1 MVVLKNVSFSYH
13 TAEHKSGV
21 YDINLTVPSGQI
33 VMLCGASGCGKTT
46 ITRLINGLAPTY
58 YQGELKGQ
66 ILINNVDSSGI
77 TLYELSQKVGSVFQ
91 NPRSQFFSVDSTSEI
106 AFGCENTGIPRE
118 EMYHRIGQVAKDLNM
133 EYLLDRNLFALSGGE
148 KQKAALA
155 VLFAMN
161 PRVFL
166 LDEPFSSI
174 DRKSRIEILEILKE
188 LVSDGKTVILCDHD
202 LTDYEAYIDHMVE
215 LRDGQLREVFQIPS
229 SEMIEVASREVASS
243 PELFHMDRTTCEL
256 ENRPLFSIADFTFY
270 QGISCILG
278 DNGVGKSTLF
288 RSILQFQKYKGR
300 ITWKGTVLKKKKSL
314 YRDLTGVVQE
324 AEKQFIR
331 ASLREEL
338 QLDGP
343 DSERNQRIFQALR
356 YFNLEQALDKSPY
369 QLSGGQQKI
378 LQLLTILTSK
388 ASVILLDEPFAGLD
402 DRACHYF
409 CRWMLEER
417 NQGRSFL
424 IISHRLDPLI
434 SVVDY
439 WIEMTSEG
447 LSHLQEVTISKPLG
461 SLSRNALG
469 EVR

>member
-1 MVVLKNVSFSYH
+1 MGLELREIQSPIFSELIDFTFHEQAFTLLVGSSGSGKSSLFQVIAQVSSLPY
-13 TAEHKSGV
+13 
-21 YDINLTVPSGQI
+21 SGQ
-33 VMLCGASGCGKTT
+33 V
-46 ITRLINGLAPTY
+46 LIDGSEVSQLSIIERVQTV
-58 YQGELKGQ
+58 G
-66 ILINNVDSSGI
+66 IL
-77 TLYELSQKVGSVFQ
+77 FQ
-91 NPRSQFFSVDSTSEI
+91 NPNHQFTMESLFEELIFTLENIGHPVQEIDSKI
-106 AFGCENTGIPRE
+106 AEVIQQCRCKAIL
-118 EMYHRIGQVAKDLNM
+118 HRPIHH
-133 EYLLDRNLFALSGGE
+133 LSGGE

-161 PRVFL
+161 PKVYL
-166 LDEPFSSI
+166 LDEPFASI
-174 DRKSRIEILEILKE
+174 DRKSRLEILEILKE
-188 LVSDGKTVILCDHD
+188 LVSNGKTVILCDHD
-202 LTDYEAYIDHMVE
+202 LSDYEAYIDHMVE
-215 LRDGQLREVFQIPS
+215 LRDGRLREVFQIPTSETTQVS
-229 SEMIEVASREVASS
+229 STKVPSS
-243 PELFHMDRTTCEL
+243 LELFHMDRTTCEL
-256 ENRPLFSIADFTFY
+256 DKRPLFSIVNFTFY

-300 ITWKGTVLKKKKSL
+300 ISWKGTVLKKKKSL

-338 QLDGP
+338 QLGGP
-343 DSERNQRIFQALR
+343 DSERNQRILQALR
-356 YFNLEQALDKSPY
+356 YFDLEQALDRSPY

-388 ASVILLDEPFAGLD
+388 GSVILLDEPFAGLD

-409 CRWMLEER
+409 CQWIVEDR

-439 WIEMTSEG
+439 WIEMTSQG
-447 LSHLQEVTISKPLG
+447 LSHVKEVTITKPLT
-461 SLSRNALG
+461 SQSSNAQR

>member
-1 MVVLKNVSFSYH
+1 M
-13 TAEHKSGV
+13 GV
-21 YDINLTVPSGQI
+21 
-33 VMLCGASGCGKTT
+33 
-46 ITRLINGLAPTY
+46 
-58 YQGELKGQ
+58 ELKGIVYPSFIKPFDFTFQ
-66 ILINNVDSSGI
+66 SQAFTLLVGKSGSGKSTLFQVIAQLSALPYSGQVLIDGI
-77 TLYELSQKVGSVFQ
+77 ELSKLSITERVQTVGILFQ
-91 NPRSQFFSVDSTSEI
+91 NPNHQFTMESLFEELIFTLENIGHPVQEIDSKIAEVVQQCRCKEI
-106 AFGCENTGIPRE
+106 L
-118 EMYHRIGQVAKDLNM
+118 HRPIHH
-133 EYLLDRNLFALSGGE
+133 LSGGE

-161 PRVFL
+161 PRVYL
-166 LDEPFSSI
+166 LDEPFASI

-188 LVSDGKTVILCDHD
+188 LASNGKVVILCDHD
-202 LTDYEAYIDHMVE
+202 LSDYEAYIDHMVE

-229 SEMIEVASREVASS
+229 SEMIQVSSKNAASS
-243 PELFHMDRTTCEL
+243 PELFHMDRMTCEL
-256 ENRPLFSIADFTFY
+256 DKRPLFSIADFTFY

-278 DNGVGKSTLF
+278 DNGVGKSTFF

-300 ITWKGTVLKKKKSL
+300 ITWKGSVLKKKKSL
-314 YRDLTGVVQE
+314 YSDLTGVVQE

-338 QLDGP
+338 QLDSP

-356 YFNLEQALDKSPY
+356 YFDLEQALDKSPY

-409 CRWMLEER
+409 CQWIVENR

-439 WIEMTSEG
+439 WIEMTSQG
-447 LSHLQEVTISKPLG
+447 LSHVKAVTITKPLT
-461 SLSRNALG
+461 SQSSNIQG

>member
-1 MVVLKNVSFSYH
+1 MGLKLREIQSPIFSEPIDFTFHEQAFTLLVGSSGSGKSSLFQVIAQVSSSPY
-13 TAEHKSGV
+13 
-21 YDINLTVPSGQI
+21 SGQVLIDGSEVSQLSI
-33 VMLCGASGCGKTT
+33 VKRVQTVG
-46 ITRLINGLAPTY
+46 
-58 YQGELKGQ
+58 
-66 ILINNVDSSGI
+66 IL
-77 TLYELSQKVGSVFQ
+77 FQ
-91 NPRSQFFSVDSTSEI
+91 NPNHQFT
-106 AFGCENTGIPRE
+106 
-118 EMYHRIGQVAKDLNM
+118 M
-133 EYLLDRNLFALSGGE
+133 ENLFEELIFTLENIGHPLQEIDAKIAEVVWQCRCKAILHRPIHHLSGGE

-161 PRVFL
+161 PRVYL
-166 LDEPFSSI
+166 LDEPFASI

-188 LVSDGKTVILCDHD
+188 LVSNGKTVILCDHD
-202 LTDYEAYIDHMVE
+202 LTDYGAYIDHMVE
-215 LRDGQLREVFQIPS
+215 LREGQLREVFQIPT
-229 SEMIEVASREVASS
+229 SEMTQVASKKVASS
-243 PELFHMDRTTCEL
+243 PELFHMDRVTCEL
-256 ENRPLFSIADFTFY
+256 GNRPLFSIADFTFY
-270 QGISCILG
+270 QGISCVLG

-288 RSILQFQKYKGR
+288 RSILQFQKYKGC
-300 ITWKGTVLKKKKSL
+300 IIWKGWLLKKKKSL

-331 ASLREEL
+331 VSLREEL

-343 DSERNQRIFQALR
+343 DTVRNQRILQALQF
-356 YFNLEQALDKSPY
+356 FNLDQALDKSPY

-402 DRACHYF
+402 DRACDYF
-409 CRWMLEER
+409 CQWMLEES

-439 WIEMTSEG
+439 WIEMTSQG
-447 LSHLQEVTISKPLG
+447 LSHVKEVTITKPLP
-461 SLSRNALG
+461 SLNNDTLG

>member
-1 MVVLKNVSFSYH
+1 MGLELRGIQSPIFSEPIDFTFH
-13 TAEHKSGV
+13 
-21 YDINLTVPSGQI
+21 GQAFTLL
-33 VMLCGASGCGKTT
+33 VG
-46 ITRLINGLAPTY
+46 
-58 YQGELKGQ
+58 
-66 ILINNVDSSGI
+66 SSGSGKSSLFQI
-77 TLYELSQKVGSVFQ
+77 IAQVTSLPYNGQVLIDGSQVSRLSIVERVQTVGILFQ
-91 NPRSQFFSVDSTSEI
+91 NPNHQFT
-106 AFGCENTGIPRE
+106 
-118 EMYHRIGQVAKDLNM
+118 M
-133 EYLLDRNLFALSGGE
+133 ENLFEELVFTLENIGHPLQEIDTKIAEVVRQCRCEAILHRPIHHLSGGE

-161 PRVFL
+161 PRVYL
-166 LDEPFSSI
+166 LDEPFASI
-174 DRKSRIEILEILKE
+174 DRKSRLEILEILKE
-188 LVSDGKTVILCDHD
+188 LASDGKTVILCDHD
-202 LTDYEAYIDHMVE
+202 LSDYEAYIDHMVE
-215 LRDGQLREVFQIPS
+215 LRDGQLREINKIPT
-229 SEMIEVASREVASS
+229 SEMTQVSSKEVASN
-243 PELFHMDRTTCEL
+243 PELFHMDRVTCEL
-256 ENRPLFSIADFTFY
+256 GNRPLFSIADFTFY

-288 RSILQFQKYKGR
+288 RSILQFQKYKGL
-300 ITWKGTVLKKKKSL
+300 ISWKGTVLKKKKKKSL
-314 YRDLTGVVQE
+314 YSDLTGVVQE

-331 ASLREEL
+331 VSLREEL

-343 DSERNQRIFQALR
+343 DSERNQRILQALR

-402 DRACHYF
+402 DRACDYF
-409 CRWMLEER
+409 CQWMLEES

-447 LSHLQEVTISKPLG
+447 LSHLQEVTISKPLP
-461 SLSRNALG
+461 SLNNDTLG

>member
-1 MVVLKNVSFSYH
+1 MGLELRGIQSPIFSESINFTFQAQAFTLLVGSSGSGKSSLFQVIAQVSS
-13 TAEHKSGV
+13 
-21 YDINLTVPSGQI
+21 LPCSGQVLVDGSEVSQLSI
-33 VMLCGASGCGKTT
+33 VERVQT
-46 ITRLINGLAPTY
+46 
-58 YQGELKGQ
+58 
-66 ILINNVDSSGI
+66 
-77 TLYELSQKVGSVFQ
+77 VGVLFQ
-91 NPRSQFFSVDSTSEI
+91 NPNHQFTMESLFEELLFTLENIGHPLQEI
-106 AFGCENTGIPRE
+106 DAKIAEVVQQCRCMAIL
-118 EMYHRIGQVAKDLNM
+118 HRPIHH
-133 EYLLDRNLFALSGGE
+133 LSGGE

-161 PRVFL
+161 PRVYL
-166 LDEPFSSI
+166 LDEPFASI
-174 DRKSRIEILEILKE
+174 DRKSRLEILEILKE
-188 LVSDGKTVILCDHD
+188 LASNGKTVILCDHD
-202 LTDYEAYIDHMVE
+202 LSDYGAYIDYMVE
-215 LRDGQLREVFQIPS
+215 LRDGQLREINKIPISELTQVS
-229 SEMIEVASREVASS
+229 SKEVASS
-243 PELFHMDRTTCEL
+243 SKLFHMGQTTCEL
-256 ENRPLFSIADFTFY
+256 GNRPLFSIEDFTFY

-300 ITWKGTVLKKKKSL
+300 ITWKGSVLKKKKSL
-314 YRDLTGVVQE
+314 YHDLTGVVQE

-331 ASLREEL
+331 VSLREEL
-338 QLDGP
+338 QLDEP
-343 DSERNQRIFQALR
+343 DSERNQRILQALR

-409 CRWMLEER
+409 CQWIVEES

-434 SVVDY
+434 SGVDY

-447 LSHLQEVTISKPLG
+447 LRHIKDVTISKPL
-461 SLSRNALG
+461 SFLSRNTQG
-469 EVR
+469 EVK

>member
-1 MVVLKNVSFSYH
+1 M
-13 TAEHKSGV
+13 GV
-21 YDINLTVPSGQI
+21 
-33 VMLCGASGCGKTT
+33 
-46 ITRLINGLAPTY
+46 
-58 YQGELKGQ
+58 ELKGIAYPSFTKPIDFTFQSQAFTLLVGKSGSGKSTLFQ
-66 ILINNVDSSGI
+66 IIAQVSSLPYSGQVLIDGSEISQLSIVERVQTVGI
-77 TLYELSQKVGSVFQ
+77 LFQ
-91 NPRSQFFSVDSTSEI
+91 NPNHQFTMENLFEELVFTLENIAYPIQEIESKIAEVVEKCRSQKI
-106 AFGCENTGIPRE
+106 L
-118 EMYHRIGQVAKDLNM
+118 HRPIHQ
-133 EYLLDRNLFALSGGE
+133 LSGGE

-161 PRVFL
+161 PRVYL
-166 LDEPFSSI
+166 LDEPFASI
-174 DRKSRIEILEILKE
+174 DRKSRLEILGILKE
-188 LVSDGKTVILCDHD
+188 LVQAGKTIILCDHD
-202 LTDYEAYIDHMVE
+202 LSDYEAYIDHMVE
-215 LRDGQLREVFQIPS
+215 LRDGELKELFKIPS
-229 SEMIEVASREVASS
+229 SETRQVFSKEVDFGSN
-243 PELFHMDRTTCEL
+243 LLHMDKMTCVL
-256 ENRPLFSIADFTFY
+256 NDSPLFSIADFTFY
-270 QGISCILG
+270 EGISCILG

-300 ITWKGTVLKKKKSL
+300 ITWRGAVLKKKKSL

-338 QLDGP
+338 QLDGA
-343 DSERNQRIFQALR
+343 DSERNQRIIQALR
-356 YFNLEQALDKSPY
+356 YFDLEQALDKSPY

-409 CRWMLEER
+409 CQWIVEER

-424 IISHRLDPLI
+424 VISHRLDPLI

-439 WIEMTSEG
+439 WIEMTSQG
-447 LSHLQEVTISKPLG
+447 LSHVKEVTITKPLT
-461 SLSRNALG
+461 SQSSNTQG

>member
-1 MVVLKNVSFSYH
+1 MGLALREIQSPIFSEPIDFTFHEQAVTLLVGSSGSGKSSLFQMIAQVSSLPY
-13 TAEHKSGV
+13 
-21 YDINLTVPSGQI
+21 SGQVLIDGSEVSQLSI
-33 VMLCGASGCGKTT
+33 VERVQSVG
-46 ITRLINGLAPTY
+46 
-58 YQGELKGQ
+58 
-66 ILINNVDSSGI
+66 IL
-77 TLYELSQKVGSVFQ
+77 FQ
-91 NPRSQFFSVDSTSEI
+91 NPNHQFT
-106 AFGCENTGIPRE
+106 
-118 EMYHRIGQVAKDLNM
+118 M
-133 EYLLDRNLFALSGGE
+133 ENLFEELVFTLENIGHPVQEIDSKIAEVVRQCRCEPILHRSIHHLSGGE
-148 KQKAALA
+148 NQKAALT

-161 PRVFL
+161 PRVYL
-166 LDEPFSSI
+166 LDEPFASI
-174 DRKSRIEILEILKE
+174 DRKSRLEILEILKE
-188 LVSDGKTVILCDHD
+188 LASNGKTFILCDHD
-202 LTDYEAYIDHMVE
+202 LSDYGAYIDHMVE

-229 SEMIEVASREVASS
+229 SEMTQVSSKEVASS
-243 PELFHMDRTTCEL
+243 PELFHMDRTTCDL
-256 ENRPLFSIADFTFY
+256 DHRLLFSIADFTFY

-300 ITWKGTVLKKKKSL
+300 ITLKGCVLKKKKSL

-331 ASLREEL
+331 GSLREEL
-338 QLDGP
+338 QLDSS
-343 DSERNQRIFQALR
+343 DSERNQRILQALR
-356 YFNLEQALDKSPY
+356 YFDLEQALDKSPY

-402 DRACHYF
+402 NRACAYF
-409 CRWMLEER
+409 CQWILEDR

-447 LSHLQEVTISKPLG
+447 LRHIKDVTISKPLT
-461 SLSRNALG
+461 SRSINTQG
-469 EVR
+469 EVK

>member
-1 MVVLKNVSFSYH
+1 MGLELRGIQSPIFSEPIDFTFH
-13 TAEHKSGV
+13 
-21 YDINLTVPSGQI
+21 GQAFTLL
-33 VMLCGASGCGKTT
+33 VG
-46 ITRLINGLAPTY
+46 
-58 YQGELKGQ
+58 
-66 ILINNVDSSGI
+66 SSGSGKSSLFQI
-77 TLYELSQKVGSVFQ
+77 IAQVTSLPYNGQVLIDGSQVSRLSIVERVQTVGILFQ
-91 NPRSQFFSVDSTSEI
+91 NPNHQFT
-106 AFGCENTGIPRE
+106 
-118 EMYHRIGQVAKDLNM
+118 M
-133 EYLLDRNLFALSGGE
+133 ENLFEELIFTLENIGHPVQEIDAKIAEVVRQCRCEAILHRPIHHLSGGE

-161 PRVFL
+161 PRVYL
-166 LDEPFSSI
+166 LDEPFASI
-174 DRKSRIEILEILKE
+174 DRKSRLEILEILKE
-188 LVSDGKTVILCDHD
+188 LASDGKTVILCDHD
-202 LTDYEAYIDHMVE
+202 LSDYEAYIDHMVE
-215 LRDGQLREVFQIPS
+215 LRDGQLREINKIPT
-229 SEMIEVASREVASS
+229 SEMTQVSSKEVASN
-243 PELFHMDRTTCEL
+243 PELFHMDRVTCEL
-256 ENRPLFSIADFTFY
+256 GNRPLFSIADFTFY

-288 RSILQFQKYKGR
+288 RSILQFQKYKGL
-300 ITWKGTVLKKKKSL
+300 ISWKGTVLKKKKKKSL
-314 YRDLTGVVQE
+314 YSDLTGVVQE

-331 ASLREEL
+331 VSLREEL

-343 DSERNQRIFQALR
+343 DSERNQRILQALR

-378 LQLLTILTSK
+378 LQLLTILISK

-402 DRACHYF
+402 DRACDYF
-409 CRWMLEER
+409 CQWMLEES

-447 LSHLQEVTISKPLG
+447 LSHLQEVTISKPLP
-461 SLSRNALG
+461 SLNNDTLG

>member
-1 MVVLKNVSFSYH
+1 MGLELREVQSPIFSEQIDFTFHAQAFTLLVGSSGSGKSSLFQMIAQVSSLPY
-13 TAEHKSGV
+13 
-21 YDINLTVPSGQI
+21 SGQ
-33 VMLCGASGCGKTT
+33 V
-46 ITRLINGLAPTY
+46 LIDGSEVSQLSIIERVQTV
-58 YQGELKGQ
+58 G
-66 ILINNVDSSGI
+66 IL
-77 TLYELSQKVGSVFQ
+77 FQ
-91 NPRSQFFSVDSTSEI
+91 NPNHQFTMESLFEELIFTLENIGHPVQEIDSKI
-106 AFGCENTGIPRE
+106 AEVIQQCRCKAIL
-118 EMYHRIGQVAKDLNM
+118 HRPIHH
-133 EYLLDRNLFALSGGE
+133 LSGGE

-161 PRVFL
+161 PKVYL
-166 LDEPFSSI
+166 LDEPFASI
-174 DRKSRIEILEILKE
+174 DRKSRLEILEILKE
-188 LVSDGKTVILCDHD
+188 LVSNGKTVILCDHD
-202 LTDYEAYIDHMVE
+202 LSDYEAYIDHMVE
-215 LRDGQLREVFQIPS
+215 LRDGRLREVFQIPTSETTQVS
-229 SEMIEVASREVASS
+229 STKVPSS
-243 PELFHMDRTTCEL
+243 LELFHMDRTTCEL
-256 ENRPLFSIADFTFY
+256 DKRPLFSIVNFTFY

-300 ITWKGTVLKKKKSL
+300 ISWKGTVLKKKKSL

-338 QLDGP
+338 QLGGP
-343 DSERNQRIFQALR
+343 DSERNQRILQALR
-356 YFNLEQALDKSPY
+356 YFDLEQALDRSPY

-388 ASVILLDEPFAGLD
+388 GSVILLDEPFAGLD

-409 CRWMLEER
+409 CQWIVEDR

-439 WIEMTSEG
+439 WIEMSSQG
-447 LSHLQEVTISKPLG
+447 LSHVKEVTITKPLT
-461 SLSRNALG
+461 SQSSNTQG

>member
-1 MVVLKNVSFSYH
+1 MGLELRGIQSPIFSESINFTFQAQAFTLLVGSSGSGKSSLFQVIAQVSSLPY
-13 TAEHKSGV
+13 
-21 YDINLTVPSGQI
+21 SGQVLIDGSQVSQLSI
-33 VMLCGASGCGKTT
+33 VERVQTVG
-46 ITRLINGLAPTY
+46 
-58 YQGELKGQ
+58 
-66 ILINNVDSSGI
+66 IL
-77 TLYELSQKVGSVFQ
+77 FQ
-91 NPRSQFFSVDSTSEI
+91 NPNHQFTMENLSEELVFTLENIGHPLQDIDAKIAEVVRQCRCEAILNRSI
-106 AFGCENTGIPRE
+106 
-118 EMYHRIGQVAKDLNM
+118 HH
-133 EYLLDRNLFALSGGE
+133 LSGGE

-161 PRVFL
+161 PRVYL
-166 LDEPFSSI
+166 LDEPFASI

-188 LVSDGKTVILCDHD
+188 LSSNGKTVILCDHD
-202 LTDYEAYIDHMVE
+202 LTDYGAYIDHMVE
-215 LRDGQLREVFQIPS
+215 LRDGQLREINKIPT
-229 SEMIEVASREVASS
+229 SEMIQVSSKEVPSS
-243 PELFHMDRTTCEL
+243 PELFHMDRVTCEL
-256 ENRPLFSIADFTFY
+256 GNRPLFSIADFTFY

-300 ITWKGTVLKKKKSL
+300 ITWKGSVLKKKKSL

-331 ASLREEL
+331 VSLREEL
-338 QLDGP
+338 QLDSS
-343 DSERNQRIFQALR
+343 DSERNQRILQALQF
-356 YFNLEQALDKSPY
+356 FNLDQALDKSPY

-409 CRWMLEER
+409 CQWIVEES

-447 LSHLQEVTISKPLG
+447 LRHIKDVTISKPLP
-461 SLSRNALG
+461 SLNNDTLG

>member
-1 MVVLKNVSFSYH
+1 MGLELRGIQSPIFSEPIDFTFH
-13 TAEHKSGV
+13 EQAFTLLVGSSGSGKSSLFQIIAQV
-21 YDINLTVPSGQI
+21 TSLPYSGQVLIDGNQVSQLSI
-33 VMLCGASGCGKTT
+33 VERVQT
-46 ITRLINGLAPTY
+46 IG
-58 YQGELKGQ
+58 
-66 ILINNVDSSGI
+66 IL
-77 TLYELSQKVGSVFQ
+77 FQ
-91 NPRSQFFSVDSTSEI
+91 NPNHQFT
-106 AFGCENTGIPRE
+106 
-118 EMYHRIGQVAKDLNM
+118 M
-133 EYLLDRNLFALSGGE
+133 ENLFEELIFTLENIGHPVQEIDSKIAEVVQQCRCKAILHRPIHHLSGGE

-161 PRVFL
+161 PRVYL
-166 LDEPFSSI
+166 LDEPFASI
-174 DRKSRIEILEILKE
+174 DRKSRLEILEILKE
-188 LVSDGKTVILCDHD
+188 LASNGKTVILCDHD
-202 LTDYEAYIDHMVE
+202 LTDYGAYIDHMVE
-215 LRDGQLREVFQIPS
+215 LRDGQLREINNIPT
-229 SEMIEVASREVASS
+229 SEMIQVSSKEVPSS
-243 PELFHMDRTTCEL
+243 PELFHMDRVTCEL
-256 ENRPLFSIADFTFY
+256 GNRPLFSIADFTFY

-288 RSILQFQKYKGR
+288 RSILQFQKYKGL
-300 ITWKGTVLKKKKSL
+300 ITWKGKVLKKKKSL

-331 ASLREEL
+331 VSLREEL
-338 QLDGP
+338 QLDSLN
-343 DSERNQRIFQALR
+343 SESNQRILQALQF
-356 YFNLEQALDKSPY
+356 FNLDQALDKSPY

-409 CRWMLEER
+409 CQWIVEES

-447 LSHLQEVTISKPLG
+447 LRHIKDVTISKPLT
-461 SLSRNALG
+461 SRSINTQG
-469 EVR
+469 EVK

>member
-1 MVVLKNVSFSYH
+1 MGLELRGIQSPIFSEPIDFTFHEQAFTLLVGSSGSGKSSLFQVIAQVSSLPY
-13 TAEHKSGV
+13 
-21 YDINLTVPSGQI
+21 SGQVLIDGSQVSQLSI
-33 VMLCGASGCGKTT
+33 VERVQTVG
-46 ITRLINGLAPTY
+46 
-58 YQGELKGQ
+58 
-66 ILINNVDSSGI
+66 IL
-77 TLYELSQKVGSVFQ
+77 FQ
-91 NPRSQFFSVDSTSEI
+91 NPNHQFT
-106 AFGCENTGIPRE
+106 
-118 EMYHRIGQVAKDLNM
+118 M
-133 EYLLDRNLFALSGGE
+133 ENLFEELVFTLENIGHPLQEIDTKIAEVVRQCRCEAILHRPIHHLSGGE

-161 PRVFL
+161 PRVYL
-166 LDEPFSSI
+166 LDEPFASI
-174 DRKSRIEILEILKE
+174 DRKSRLEILEILKE
-188 LVSDGKTVILCDHD
+188 LASNGKTVILCDHD
-202 LTDYEAYIDHMVE
+202 LSDYGAYIDYMVE
-215 LRDGQLREVFQIPS
+215 LRDGQLREINKIPISELTQVS
-229 SEMIEVASREVASS
+229 SKEVASS
-243 PELFHMDRTTCEL
+243 SKLFHMGQTTCEL
-256 ENRPLFSIADFTFY
+256 GNRPLFSIEDFTFY

-300 ITWKGTVLKKKKSL
+300 ITWKGSVLKKKKSL

-331 ASLREEL
+331 VSLREEL
-338 QLDGP
+338 QLDSS
-343 DSERNQRIFQALR
+343 DSERNQRILQTLR
-356 YFNLEQALDKSPY
+356 YFNLDQALDKSPY

-409 CRWMLEER
+409 CQWIVEES

-434 SVVDY
+434 SGVDY

-447 LSHLQEVTISKPLG
+447 LRHIKDVTISKPL
-461 SLSRNALG
+461 SFLSRNTQG
-469 EVR
+469 EVK

>member
-1 MVVLKNVSFSYH
+1 M
-13 TAEHKSGV
+13 GV
-21 YDINLTVPSGQI
+21 
-33 VMLCGASGCGKTT
+33 
-46 ITRLINGLAPTY
+46 
-58 YQGELKGQ
+58 ELKGIVYSSFIKPFDFTFQ
-66 ILINNVDSSGI
+66 SQAFTLLVGKSGSGKSTLFQVIAQLSALPYSGQVLIDGI
-77 TLYELSQKVGSVFQ
+77 ELSKLSITERVQTVGILFQ
-91 NPRSQFFSVDSTSEI
+91 NPNHQFT
-106 AFGCENTGIPRE
+106 
-118 EMYHRIGQVAKDLNM
+118 M
-133 EYLLDRNLFALSGGE
+133 ENLFEELIFTLENIGHPVQEMDSKIAEVVQQCRCEKILHRPIHHLSGGE

-161 PRVFL
+161 PRVYL
-166 LDEPFSSI
+166 LDEPFASI

-188 LVSDGKTVILCDHD
+188 LASNGKTVILCDHD

-215 LRDGQLREVFQIPS
+215 LRDGQLREVFQIPT
-229 SEMIEVASREVASS
+229 SETTQVASKEVASS

-256 ENRPLFSIADFTFY
+256 DNRPLFSIADFTFY

-300 ITWKGTVLKKKKSL
+300 ITWRGAVLKKKKSL

-331 ASLREEL
+331 VSLREEL
-338 QLDGP
+338 QLDGS
-343 DSERNQRIFQALR
+343 DSERNQRILQALR
-356 YFNLEQALDKSPY
+356 YFELEKELDKSPY

-409 CRWMLEER
+409 CQWIVEDS
-417 NQGRSFL
+417 QKGRSFL
-424 IISHRLDPLI
+424 MISHRLDPLVSI
-434 SVVDY
+434 VDY
-439 WIEMTSEG
+439 WVEMTATG
-447 LSHLQEVTISKPLG
+447 LKHLKEVSISRPIKSLG
-461 SLSRNALG
+461 IEDER
-469 EVR
+469 EVRLNG

>member
-1 MVVLKNVSFSYH
+1 MGLELRGIQSPIFSEPIDFTFH
-13 TAEHKSGV
+13 
-21 YDINLTVPSGQI
+21 GQAFTLL
-33 VMLCGASGCGKTT
+33 VG
-46 ITRLINGLAPTY
+46 
-58 YQGELKGQ
+58 
-66 ILINNVDSSGI
+66 SSGSGKSSLFQI
-77 TLYELSQKVGSVFQ
+77 IAQVTSLPYNGQVLIDGSQVSRLSIVERVQTVGILFQ
-91 NPRSQFFSVDSTSEI
+91 NPNHQFT
-106 AFGCENTGIPRE
+106 
-118 EMYHRIGQVAKDLNM
+118 M
-133 EYLLDRNLFALSGGE
+133 ENLFEELIFTLENIGHPVQEIDAKIAEVVRQCRCEAILHRPIHHLSGGE

-161 PRVFL
+161 PRVYL
-166 LDEPFSSI
+166 LDEPFASI
-174 DRKSRIEILEILKE
+174 DRKSRLEILEILKE
-188 LVSDGKTVILCDHD
+188 LASDGKTVILCDHD
-202 LTDYEAYIDHMVE
+202 LSDYEAYIDHMVE
-215 LRDGQLREVFQIPS
+215 LRDGQLREINKIPT
-229 SEMIEVASREVASS
+229 SEMTQVSSKEVASN
-243 PELFHMDRTTCEL
+243 PELFHMDRVTCEL
-256 ENRPLFSIADFTFY
+256 GNRPLFSIADFTFY

-288 RSILQFQKYKGR
+288 RSILQFQKYKGL
-300 ITWKGTVLKKKKSL
+300 ISWKGTVLKKKKKKSL
-314 YRDLTGVVQE
+314 YSDLTGVVQE

-331 ASLREEL
+331 VSLREEL

-343 DSERNQRIFQALR
+343 DSERNQRILQALR

-402 DRACHYF
+402 DRACDYF
-409 CRWMLEER
+409 CQWMLEES

-447 LSHLQEVTISKPLG
+447 LSHLQEVTISKPLP
-461 SLSRNALG
+461 SLNNDTLG